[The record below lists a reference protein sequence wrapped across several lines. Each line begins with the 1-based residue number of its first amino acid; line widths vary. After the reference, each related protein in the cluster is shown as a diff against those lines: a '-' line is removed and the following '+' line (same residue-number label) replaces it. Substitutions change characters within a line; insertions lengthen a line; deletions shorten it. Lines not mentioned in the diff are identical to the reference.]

1 MATDRHAE
9 FLGLWATFA
18 ILTTVIVAL
27 RFYVRIAGGSPVSG
41 GMIMPWSLPRHVLK
55 SPDPYLGDR

>member
-9 FLGLWATFA
+9 FLGLWITFA

-27 RFYVRIAGGSPVSG
+27 RFYVRIAIVRHTGWDDYTMVLATARPAMILLGG
-41 GMIMPWSLPRHVLK
+41 R
-55 SPDPYLGDR
+55 

>member
-27 RFYVRIAGGSPVSG
+27 RFYVRIAVV
-41 GMIMPWSLPRHVLK
+41 RHVGWDDYAMVLVTAR
-55 SPDPYLGDR
+55 PAPILLGDR

>member
-18 ILTTVIVAL
+18 ILTTVILAL
-27 RFYVRIAGGSPVSG
+27 RFYVRIAVVRQFGWDDYA
-41 GMIMPWSLPRHVLK
+41 MVLATARLALIL
-55 SPDPYLGDR
+55 LGDR